1 MNAPNYHHMRR
12 RAPRPLDVAIV
23 GMACRFP
30 GAPDLPTY
38 WANILAGRDCT
49 TEVPADRWDSSTF
62 FDPTSTANDRVACKR
77 GGYLDAPISFDAA
90 AHGVMPVAVDGGEP
104 EQFLVLDAAR
114 EALADAGIA
123 EDTLDGRRV
132 EVVVGRGNYLN
143 RGNLT
148 RLQHGRIVAQTL
160 ALLRVLHPDWTAAD
174 LDAIRLDLKASLP
187 RFDAATVPSQITNA
201 TAGRVAGRLDL
212 AGASY
217 VVDAA
222 SASSLVALELA
233 ARSLA
238 ERRSDAAI
246 VGGVYIQSDVDFP
259 MVFQQLGALSKSGR
273 ARPFDAGADGTIPG
287 EGVGV
292 VILQRRADAERAGR
306 RIYAVLK
313 GVGVAS
319 DGRGPGIASPSARG
333 HARSMRRAYKSA
345 GVDPST
351 VGLIEAHGLGVPA
364 ADRAELRAIGA
375 VFPASGRRRLGAVS
389 SLIGHAMPAA
399 GMAGLIKASLS
410 LHHRML
416 PASPAVEVPDRR
428 LTRDDA
434 PAVLGSTR
442 PWVHGDPAHPRRAAV
457 NAFGFAGINAHA
469 VLEEHT
475 ASADGPTPGVML
487 DWETE
492 AILLGAENRGS
503 WRELAAALVDW
514 LDRRPTA
521 ALKDV
526 AATLNV
532 GQPAFGFRVGIVASS
547 LEDLKARLIAAMNR
561 LADPGCKAIRDARG
575 TYLWDE
581 PAAPAS
587 SLALLF
593 PGEGSQYP
601 GMLADLCPHFPE
613 VRQGFDTADRIAAK
627 LGDLRLPSDMVFDE
641 RGTDAGLWAMGTAV
655 NVVLS
660 TQWAMYRLLTRL
672 GVRPGMV
679 AGHSSGEFLALA
691 ASGAV
696 RVDRSFEERIGDLG
710 ATFARAEA
718 AGDVPAA
725 RLVAV
730 GAGRER
736 VEALCSEFGATV
748 AIDNCPHQV
757 VIAGRPAAA
766 DMMTARLRAEG
777 VVAEVLPFA
786 RAYHTAEFGPAM
798 PPLRAFFDGLSIV
811 APHTPIYSCAD
822 AARMPGDPSMIRR
835 AAISQWTRPVEFR
848 RAVEAMHA
856 DGARVFVDVGA
867 RGNLA
872 AFVEDTLRGRPSLAL
887 AAHLPRRSGT
897 TQLNHLVAA
906 LYARGI
912 ALRPEHLYARRRPER
927 VDFEAV
933 IAPPPT
939 SPPLA
944 LGFPEMRLSAA
955 IVEQFRARSVPS
967 ADLGASL
974 IPAQIGPDS
983 PLDDAAMLAYIE
995 TMDQFLDAQRD
1006 VMAAYLNEPGR
1017 DHAPMEPP
1025 PRPNAAPTPIV
1036 AVSLLDVV
1044 ARRTGYPVEMLG
1056 RDLDMEADL
1065 GIDSIKR
1072 VEIVGNL
1079 RDAGQVSP
1087 GFDFDRLARCRT
1099 LDDVQAMI
1107 SADVP
1112 GRRAAGPWVG
1122 EIRELVAG
1130 RSLVSFRSLD
1140 AATDPVAAHHTLGGR
1155 RISSLDPSLL
1165 GLPIVPFTV
1174 MAEMLAQAAS
1184 ILMPGTTLIALR
1196 EVVAHRWIK
1205 YEASPITLEIRATVD
1220 AQRPGE
1226 VAVEIF
1232 NRGIAGAERVAPEGP
1247 VVAGR
1252 VAFAATRPRPSR
1264 AGAWTLAD
1272 AGPCRFDAGTIYRD
1286 QWLFHGPAL
1295 QAVVGIGRSSLH
1307 GIEGTLRVLPRGGLT
1322 ADGDGT
1328 AILTD
1333 PIVLDAFT
1341 HLLGC
1346 WGLDK
1351 MHEGDVMFPLRVAE
1365 IAFDGDD
1372 PPVGEDLDCRI
1383 TVRDRERHRI
1393 HAEADIVRADGT
1405 TWARIRGW
1413 EDWRFHW
1420 PGRYRDVF
1428 RDPREHLVGERMELD
1443 GDAVAV
1449 WLEPPADMGKAVWR
1463 DVLEWVQCGAA
1474 ERASMAARGGPDRAR
1489 TLRMWGRVAAK
1500 EAARRLWL
1508 DDGLP
1513 AVYPAD
1519 LEILNDMRGR
1529 PEIRSRADLGLGAMP
1544 RISIAH
1550 ADQVAVALASI
1561 DPSARPGID
1570 VERVVARGPEFE
1582 SLALSILERG
1592 WLDANTDD
1600 AETRAEWVA
1609 RLWCGKEAAAKATGH
1624 GLVGGPMAVEVVE
1637 VDLEDGSM
1645 AVRIGPELADLC
1657 GWGDAPIRV
1666 ESSRRGDYAWAWT
1679 LGSAAVVAEPLEPA
1693 APGARR

>member
-1 MNAPNYHHMRR
+1 MNAPNYHHLRR
-12 RAPRPLDVAIV
+12 HAARPLDVAIV

-30 GAPDLPTY
+30 GSPDLASF

-49 TEVPADRWDSSTF
+49 SEVPADRWDSSVF
-62 FDPTSTANDRVACKR
+62 HDPSSTANDRVACKR
-77 GGYLDAPISFDAA
+77 GGYLDAPIPFDAA
-90 AHGVMPVAVDGGEP
+90 ANGVMPVAVDGGEP

-114 EALADAGIA
+114 AALADAGIA
-123 EDTLDGRRV
+123 EDSLDGRRV

-160 ALLRVLHPDWTAAD
+160 AVLRSLHPEWTEAD
-174 LDAIRLDLKASLP
+174 LDAIRLDLKSSLP

-201 TAGRVAGRLDL
+201 TAGRVAGRLGL
-212 AGASY
+212 NGASY

-259 MVFQQLGALSKSGR
+259 MVFQQLGALSRSGR
-273 ARPFDAGADGTIPG
+273 ARPFDADADGTLPG

-292 VILQRRADAERAGR
+292 VVLQRLADAQRSGR
-306 RIYAVLK
+306 RVYAVLK

-319 DGRGPGIASPSARG
+319 DGRGQGIASPSAKG
-333 HARSMRRAYKSA
+333 HARAMRRAYTSS
-345 GVDPST
+345 GVNPST
-351 VGLIEAHGLGVPA
+351 IGLIEAHGLGVPA
-364 ADRAELRAIGA
+364 ADRAELRALRA
-375 VFPASGRRRLGAVS
+375 VFPPSSRRRLGAVS
-389 SLIGHAMPAA
+389 SLIGHAMPAS
-399 GMAGLIKASLS
+399 GMAGLIKSALS

-416 PASPAVEVPDRR
+416 PASPAVGTAHPLLLGPDVP
-428 LTRDDA
+428 A
-434 PAVLGSTR
+434 GLGPETR
-442 PWVHGDPAHPRRAAV
+442 PWVHGVEDHPRRAAI

-469 VLEEHT
+469 ILEEHSP
-475 ASADGPTPGVML
+475 SADGPTPGAML

-492 AILLGAENRGS
+492 AILLGAPDRGS
-503 WRELAAALVDW
+503 WRELASALIGW
-514 LDRRPTA
+514 LDRKPA
-521 ALKDV
+521 ASLKDV

-547 LEDLKARLIAAMNR
+547 LEDLKARLIAALKR
-561 LADPGCKAIRDARG
+561 LADPSCKSVRDARG

-581 PAAPAS
+581 PAALAS
-587 SLALLF
+587 SLAMLF

-613 VRQGFDTADRIAAK
+613 VRAGFDTADRLAGRQ
-627 LGDLRLPSDMVFDE
+627 GDPRLPSDLVFEGAGGDP
-641 RGTDAGLWAMGTAV
+641 GLWAMGTAV

-660 TQWAMYRLLTRL
+660 TQWSLYQLLTRL
-672 GVRPGMV
+672 GIRPGVV

-691 ASGAV
+691 AAGAV
-696 RVDRSFEERIGDLG
+696 RVDRSLEDRIGDLG

-718 AGDVPAA
+718 AGVLPAA

-736 VEALCSEFGATV
+736 VDALCREFGMRV

-757 VIAGRPAAA
+757 VVAGRPEAA
-766 DMMTARLRAEG
+766 DALVARLKAEG
-777 VVAEVLPFA
+777 TVAEVLPFA

-798 PPLRAFFDGLSIV
+798 PPLREFFGGLAI
-811 APHTPIYSCAD
+811 ARPHTPIYSCAD
-822 AARMPGDPSMIRR
+822 AARMPEDPSAIR
-835 AAISQWTRPVEFR
+835 AAAVSQWTRPVEFR
-848 RAVEAMHA
+848 QTVEAMHA
-856 DGARVFVDVGA
+856 DGARVFLDVGA

-872 AFVEDTLRGRPSLAL
+872 AFVEDTLRGRPALAL

-906 LYARGI
+906 LYAKGL
-912 ALRPEHLYARRRPER
+912 ALNPEHLYARRRPSR
-927 VDFEAV
+927 IDFEAA
-933 IAPPPT
+933 APAPST
-939 SPPLA
+939 ARPLS
-944 LGFPEMRLSAA
+944 LGFPEMRLSGGL
-955 IVEQFRARSVPS
+955 VQRLRSRPAPATLDPS
-967 ADLGASL
+967 AVVDA
-974 IPAQIGPDS
+974 DS
-983 PLDDAAMLAYIE
+983 PVDDAAMLAYLE
-995 TMDQFLDAQRD
+995 TMDHFLEAQRD
-1006 VMAAYLNEPGR
+1006 VMNAYLKTPKI
-1017 DHAPMEPP
+1017 DHPSTPSAPL
-1025 PRPNAAPTPIV
+1025 PRPSARAPAKSSPTV
-1036 AVSLLDVV
+1036 LDAV
-1044 ARRTGYPVEMLG
+1044 ARRTGYPVAMLG
-1056 RDLDMEADL
+1056 LDMDMEADL

-1072 VEIVGNL
+1072 VEIVGDL
-1079 RDAGQVSP
+1079 RDAGLVP
-1087 GFDFDRLARCRT
+1087 AGLDFDRLSRCRT
-1099 LDDVQAMI
+1099 LGEVLALLAVD
-1107 SADVP
+1107 P
-1112 GRRAAGPWVG
+1112 PAAGPWVG
-1122 EIRELVAG
+1122 VVRELVSG
-1130 RSLVSFRSLD
+1130 RSLISTRTLD

-1155 RISSLDPSLL
+1155 RVSAVDPKRL
-1165 GLPIVPFTV
+1165 GLPVVPFTV
-1174 MAEMLAQAAS
+1174 MAEMLAQAAAM
-1184 ILMPGTTLIALR
+1184 LMPGAALVALR
-1196 EVVAHRWIK
+1196 DVVAHRWIK
-1205 YEASPITLEIRATVD
+1205 YEEPPIELEIRASAD
-1220 AQRPGE
+1220 PGRPGE
-1226 VAVEIF
+1226 VVVEVF
-1232 NRGIAGAERVAPEGP
+1232 NRGPSGAARPGAEGP

-1252 VAFAATRPRPSR
+1252 VAFAESRPSPST
-1264 AGAWTLAD
+1264 APAWTLPE
-1272 AGPCRFDAGTIYRD
+1272 AGPCHFDAAMIYAE

-1295 QAVVGIGRSSLH
+1295 QAVVGIGSSSIH

-1322 ADGDGT
+1322 ADGDGSG
-1328 AILTD
+1328 LRTD

-1351 MHEGDVMFPLRVAE
+1351 MAEGDVMFPLRVAE

-1372 PPVGEDLDCRI
+1372 PPVGDDLDCRI
-1383 TVRDRERHRI
+1383 TVVERERHRI
-1393 HAEADIVRADGT
+1393 RAEADIVRADGT

-1428 RDPREHLVGERMELD
+1428 RDPREHLVGERIDLD

-1449 WLEPPADMGKAVWR
+1449 WLEPPADMGKPVWG
-1463 DVLEWVQCGAA
+1463 DVLEWVQCGPA
-1474 ERASMAARGGPDRAR
+1474 ERASMAARGGPERSR

-1508 DDGLP
+1508 DEGGP

-1519 LEILNDMRGR
+1519 LEIINDDRGR
-1529 PEIRSRADLGLGAMP
+1529 PSIRPLADLGLGAMP
-1544 RISIAH
+1544 MISIAH
-1550 ADQVAVALASI
+1550 TDEVAVALASA
-1561 DPSARPGID
+1561 DPSARPGVD

-1582 SLALSILERG
+1582 SLALTSDERG

-1609 RLWCGKEAAAKATGH
+1609 RLWCGKEAAAKASGY
-1624 GLVGGPMAVEVVE
+1624 GLVGGPSGVEVVE

-1645 AVRIGPELADLC
+1645 IVQLGRELAEAC

-1666 ESSRRGDYAWAWT
+1666 ESARRGEYVWAWT
-1679 LGSAAVVAEPLEPA
+1679 LGASALVEEFAVTGQ
-1693 APGARR
+1693 GARR